1 MSTVPVV
8 FAPIGRIDGTN
19 ANVVEAELK
28 SLLEASG
35 PNLILDLSG
44 INYLSSAGLR
54 VVLVAAKSTR
64 ASGGKMVLAGPRPAI
79 SEIFKMSGF
88 DRILETVADTEA
100 AKALFSQA

>member
-8 FAPIGRIDGTN
+8 FSPTGRIDGTN
-19 ANVVEAELK
+19 ANAVEAELK
-28 SLLEASG
+28 AMLEASG

-44 INYLSSAGLR
+44 ISYLSSAGLR

-64 ASGGKMVLAGPRPAI
+64 ASGGKLVLAGPRPAI

-88 DRILETVADTEA
+88 DRILETVSDTEA
-100 AKALFSQA
+100 ARALFSQG

>member
-8 FAPIGRIDGTN
+8 FAPTGRIDGTN
-19 ANVVEAELK
+19 ANAVEAELK
-28 SLLEASG
+28 AILEASG

-44 INYLSSAGLR
+44 ISYLSSAGLR

-64 ASGGKMVLAGPRPAI
+64 ASGGKVVLAGPRPAI

-88 DRILETVADTEA
+88 DRILETVSDAEA
-100 AKALFSQA
+100 ARALFSQG